1 MIFPKS
7 VTSTLKGSPLL
18 YGMIWIMV
26 FLVHC
31 VYLLKA
37 DGIVVFPD
45 SAWFLG
51 VSRDETFYEI
61 FYKTGRSPVILLF
74 YKFFSTYNYSG
85 PTWENCLHG
94 GSTICSDDT
103 LMWIQSLFS
112 LAACTLLGIAGAMT
126 GRTSKGRLTLF
137 VVPLVVS
144 LTALVAEWNFIA
156 LSESFSLSIF
166 FAFVAFWILFLKTK
180 HPFWLGGICV
190 AALCWGGMRDSNSY
204 VLVMIAVVIAIIML
218 VIIPLTRL
226 GFTSRL
232 PRFLSVSFIALG
244 IFFVTIFALMD
255 ASLEQGQRWVFP
267 FYNVMGTRILPVPEH
282 VAYFSEHG
290 MPVNP
295 ALYERTGKYASA
307 DDNAF
312 YNDPRLEEFRTWTY
326 RSGKTTY
333 IRFLLSHP
341 LYAITAPA
349 LQFPDIFLKDMSWL
363 LSGHYKILRPYPRI
377 TIRLNDRLAAVAAY
391 LLLVGYGVTISL
403 IFFLYRYKLLH
414 GSPWLAVPLI
424 MILLSIPHL
433 WLCWHGDAMEVRRHS
448 LTAIIQAWLGFTL
461 LYIYLLDLLGA
472 HVPRGKR
479 LAAVVAGWI
488 PDRRCRE

>member
-7 VTSTLKGSPLL
+7 VTSTLKGIPLL
-18 YGMIWIMV
+18 YGMIWIIV
-26 FLVHC
+26 FSVHC

-37 DGIVVFPD
+37 DGVVVFPD
-45 SAWFLG
+45 SGWFLG

-74 YKFFSTYNYSG
+74 YKFFSTYNYSSG
-85 PTWENCLHG
+85 PACIHG
-94 GSTICSDDT
+94 RYTICSDDT
-103 LMWIQSLFS
+103 LMWSQSLFS
-112 LAACTLLGIAGAMT
+112 LAALTLLGIAGAMT
-126 GRTSKGRLTLF
+126 GRTSIGRLALF

-144 LTALVAEWNFIA
+144 LTPLVAEWNFIA
-156 LSESFSLSIF
+156 LSESFSLSMF

-180 HPFWLGGICV
+180 HPLWLGGICV

-204 VLVMIAVVIAIIML
+204 VLVMIAVVIALIML
-218 VIIPLTRL
+218 VRIPLTRL
-226 GFTSRL
+226 GFASRL
-232 PRFLSVSFIALG
+232 PRFLSVSFVALC
-244 IFFVTIFALMD
+244 IFFVTLFALMD
-255 ASLEQGQRWVFP
+255 ASREQAPRWRWVAP

-290 MPVNP
+290 MPVSP
-295 ALYERTGKYASA
+295 ALYERTSKYASD

-312 YNDPRLEEFRTWTY
+312 YNDPCLEEFRTWTY

-341 LYAITAPA
+341 LYSITAPA
-349 LQFPDIFLKDMSWL
+349 LEFPDIFLKHMGWFV
-363 LSGHYKILRPYPRI
+363 SGHMIPGHMFPRI
-377 TIRLNDRLAAVAAY
+377 SIHFNDRFAVVMSC
-391 LLLVGYGVTISL
+391 LILVGYGVTIVL
-403 IFFLYRYKLLH
+403 IFFLYRCRLLH

-448 LTAIIQAWLGFTL
+448 LTAIIQACLGFTL
-461 LYIYLLDLLGA
+461 LYVYLLDILSA
-472 HVPRGKR
+472 HVPRWKR
-479 LAAVVAGWI
+479 LASVAAEV
-488 PDRRCRE
+488 DSR

>member
-7 VTSTLKGSPLL
+7 VTSTLKGIPLL
-18 YGMIWIMV
+18 YGMSWIMV
-26 FLVHC
+26 FSVQC

-37 DGIVVFPD
+37 DGVVVFPD
-45 SAWFLG
+45 SGWFLG

-74 YKFFSTYNYSG
+74 YKFFSTYNYSSG
-85 PTWENCLHG
+85 PACIHG
-94 GSTICSDDT
+94 GYTICSDDT

-126 GRTSKGRLTLF
+126 GRTSKGRLALF

-144 LTALVAEWNFIA
+144 LTPLVAEWNFIA
-156 LSESFSLSIF
+156 LSESFSLSVF

-190 AALCWGGMRDSNSY
+190 VALLWGGMRDSNSY
-204 VLVMIAVVIAIIML
+204 VLVMIAVVIVLIML
-218 VIIPLTRL
+218 VRIPLTRL
-226 GFTSRL
+226 GFASRL
-232 PRFLSVSFIALG
+232 PRFLLVSFVALC
-244 IFFVTIFALMD
+244 IFFVTTFALMD
-255 ASLEQGQRWVFP
+255 ASREQAPRWRWVFP
-267 FYNVMGTRILPVPEH
+267 LHNVIGTRILPDPEY
-282 VAYFSEHG
+282 VAYFSDHG
-290 MPVNP
+290 MPVGP
-295 ALYERTGKYASA
+295 ALYERTGKYANA

-312 YNDPRLEEFRTWTY
+312 FNDPRLEEFRLWTN
-326 RSGKTTY
+326 RSGRTTY

-341 LYAITAPA
+341 LYLITAPA
-349 LQFPDIFLKDMSWL
+349 LEFPDIFLKDMGWFF
-363 LSGHYKILRPYPRI
+363 SGHYKILRPYPRI
-377 TIRLNDRLAAVAAY
+377 TIRLNDRLAAAAAY

-414 GSPWLAVPLI
+414 GSPWLAVPLV

-461 LYIYLLDLLGA
+461 LYVYLLDLLGA

-488 PDRRCRE
+488 PDKRCRE